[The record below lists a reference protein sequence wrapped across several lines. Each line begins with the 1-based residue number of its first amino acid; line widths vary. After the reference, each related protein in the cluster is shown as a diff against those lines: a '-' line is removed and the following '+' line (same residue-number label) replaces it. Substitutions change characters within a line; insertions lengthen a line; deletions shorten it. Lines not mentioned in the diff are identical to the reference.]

1 MIITNNMI
9 QDNIKKLN
17 SLLKKSVTKNHNE
30 IDKQMIEI
38 INYIKFLES
47 ENNYQADIERF
58 ICAIELL
65 GQDQEDIDALFRCD
79 LIDLKQVSDIKI
91 PLGRLKFVTSEINA
105 VKLKEKIE
113 SENKEWEG
121 WKKLNFAKY
130 KKVIEIWKK
139 HGLK

>member
-1 MIITNNMI
+1 
-9 QDNIKKLN
+9 
-17 SLLKKSVTKNHNE
+17 
-30 IDKQMIEI
+30 
-38 INYIKFLES
+38 
-47 ENNYQADIERF
+47 
-58 ICAIELL
+58 
-65 GQDQEDIDALFRCD
+65 
-79 LIDLKQVSDIKI
+79 VSDIKI

-139 HGLK
+139 HGMK